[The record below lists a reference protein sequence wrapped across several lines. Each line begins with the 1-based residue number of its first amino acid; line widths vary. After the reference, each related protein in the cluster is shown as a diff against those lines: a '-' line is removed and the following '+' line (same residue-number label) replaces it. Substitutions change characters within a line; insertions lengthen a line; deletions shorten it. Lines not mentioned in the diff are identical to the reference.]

1 MIRIRE
7 RRDVLNNKK
16 KQILYNA
23 VMLAAI
29 VIMVL
34 CAVFTTQKIKT
45 SETEKNR
52 ADDATVTDTVSSVY
66 EDNISDDDEEKDVIT
81 EENIKRDT
89 ETIKENSGIDSTSTD
104 DKNNAQAHETG
115 QTVSVN
121 SGAATSTEDKSFTD
135 EEPATEKNTVENTV
149 TEAVSGETV
158 TEAAQMTCTVQIN
171 CGSILDNMD
180 KLKEGK
186 ADYVPASGTV
196 LGMVTVTFTEGE
208 SAIDVLKR
216 VCSSYGIQLE
226 YSYTPVYG
234 SYYVEGINNLYESDC
249 GSGSG
254 WHYYINGS
262 SPGYGCS
269 SYNMSDGDSMVWNY
283 YCQ

>member
-1 MIRIRE
+1 M
-7 RRDVLNNKK
+7 NNKK

-23 VMLAAI
+23 VMIAVI

-34 CAVFTTQKIKT
+34 CAVFTTKKIKT
-45 SETEKNR
+45 SENEKNS
-52 ADDATVTDTVSSVY
+52 ADVATVTDIVSSVY
-66 EDNISDDDEEKDVIT
+66 EDNISDDDEKDVIT
-81 EENIKRDT
+81 EENTKRNT
-89 ETIKENSGIDSTSTD
+89 ETIKENSGIDSTSID

-115 QTVSVN
+115 QNVSVN

-135 EEPATEKNTVENTV
+135 EEPATEKNTVDNIV
-149 TEAVSGETV
+149 TEAVTGEAV

-171 CGSILDNMD
+171 CSSILDNMD

-196 LGMVTVTFTEGE
+196 LGTVTVTFTEGE
-208 SAIDVLKR
+208 TAFDVLKR

-234 SYYVEGINNLYESDC
+234 SYYVEGINNLYELDC

-269 SYNMSDGDSMVWNY
+269 SYNMLDGDSMVWNY

>member
-1 MIRIRE
+1 M
-7 RRDVLNNKK
+7 NNKK

-23 VMLAAI
+23 VMIVAI

-34 CAVFTTQKIKT
+34 CAVFTTKKIKS
-45 SETEKNR
+45 SENEKNR
-52 ADDATVTDTVSSVY
+52 ADNATVTDTVSSVY
-66 EDNISDDDEEKDVIT
+66 EDNISADDEEKDVIT
-81 EENIKRDT
+81 EENT
-89 ETIKENSGIDSTSTD
+89 ETIKENSGIDSTSID
-104 DKNNAQAHETG
+104 DKNNAQAHENG
-115 QTVSVN
+115 QNVSVN
-121 SGAATSTEDKSFTD
+121 SGTTTSTEDKSFTD

-149 TEAVSGETV
+149 TEAVLGETV

-171 CGSILDNMD
+171 CSSILDNMD

-208 SAIDVLKR
+208 TAFDILKR

-234 SYYVEGINNLYESDC
+234 SYYVEGINNLYELDC

-269 SYNMSDGDSMVWNY
+269 SYNMMDGDSMVWNY

>member
-1 MIRIRE
+1 M
-7 RRDVLNNKK
+7 NNKK

-23 VMLAAI
+23 VMIVAI

-34 CAVFTTQKIKT
+34 CAVFTTKKIKS
-45 SETEKNR
+45 SENEKNR
-52 ADDATVTDTVSSVY
+52 ADNATVTDTVSSVY
-66 EDNISDDDEEKDVIT
+66 EDNISAD
-81 EENIKRDT
+81 
-89 ETIKENSGIDSTSTD
+89 
-104 DKNNAQAHETG
+104 
-115 QTVSVN
+115 
-121 SGAATSTEDKSFTD
+121 D

-171 CGSILDNMD
+171 CSSILDNMD

-208 SAIDVLKR
+208 TAFDILKR

-234 SYYVEGINNLYESDC
+234 SYYVEGINNLYELDC

-269 SYNMSDGDSMVWNY
+269 SYNMMDGDSMVWNY

>member
-1 MIRIRE
+1 MIT
-7 RRDVLNNKK
+7 V
-16 KQILYNA
+16 
-23 VMLAAI
+23 I
-29 VIMVL
+29 VIMAL
-34 CAVFTTQKIKT
+34 CAVFTIKKIKT
-45 SETEKNR
+45 SENEKNR

-66 EDNISDDDEEKDVIT
+66 EDNISDDDEKDVIT
-81 EENIKRDT
+81 EENTKRNT
-89 ETIKENSGIDSTSTD
+89 ETIKENSGIDSTSID
-104 DKNNAQAHETG
+104 DKNNAQAYETG
-115 QTVSVN
+115 QNVSVN

-149 TEAVSGETV
+149 TEAVTGEAV

-171 CGSILDNMD
+171 CSSILDNMD

-196 LGMVTVTFTEGE
+196 LGTVTVTFTEGE
-208 SAIDVLKR
+208 TAFDVLKR

-234 SYYVEGINNLYESDC
+234 SYYVEGINNLYELDC

-269 SYNMSDGDSMVWNY
+269 SYNMLDGDSMVWNY

>member
-1 MIRIRE
+1 M
-7 RRDVLNNKK
+7 NNKK

-23 VMLAAI
+23 VMIAVI

-34 CAVFTTQKIKT
+34 CVVFTTKKIKT
-45 SETEKNR
+45 SENEKNS
-52 ADDATVTDTVSSVY
+52 ADVATVTDTVSSVY
-66 EDNISDDDEEKDVIT
+66 EDNISDDDEKDVIT
-81 EENIKRDT
+81 EENTKRNT
-89 ETIKENSGIDSTSTD
+89 ETIKENSGIDSMSID
-104 DKNNAQAHETG
+104 DKNNAQAYETV
-115 QTVSVN
+115 QNVSVN

-135 EEPATEKNTVENTV
+135 EEAATEKNTVKNTV
-149 TEAVSGETV
+149 TEAVSGEAV
-158 TEAAQMTCTVQIN
+158 TEAARMTCTVQIN
-171 CGSILDNMD
+171 CSSILDNMD

-208 SAIDVLKR
+208 TAFDVLKR

-234 SYYVEGINNLYESDC
+234 SYYVEGINNLYELDC

-269 SYNMSDGDSMVWNY
+269 SYNMLDGDSMVWNY